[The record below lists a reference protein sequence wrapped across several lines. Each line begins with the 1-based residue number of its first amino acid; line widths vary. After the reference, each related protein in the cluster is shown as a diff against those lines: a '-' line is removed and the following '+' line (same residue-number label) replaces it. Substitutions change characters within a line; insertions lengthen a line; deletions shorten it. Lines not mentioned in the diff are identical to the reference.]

1 MLRLQYVRKK
11 DQLVALNWTNKQGQ
25 IFFLFWWQS
34 IYFQMSLFMA
44 RRVEY
49 VQIYSIFMMIDDA
62 TLSWNF

>member
-49 VQIYSIFMMIDDA
+49 VQISSIFMMIDDA